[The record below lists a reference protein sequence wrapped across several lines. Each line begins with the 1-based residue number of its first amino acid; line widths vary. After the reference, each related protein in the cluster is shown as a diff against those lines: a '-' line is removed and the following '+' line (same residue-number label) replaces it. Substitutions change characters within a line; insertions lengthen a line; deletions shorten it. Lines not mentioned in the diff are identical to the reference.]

1 MSNPV
6 ILTFLPWMRRG
17 LTRSI
22 DEQAVDGLPQSAP
35 PTVSASFRVGSTIVE
50 RSIRLQGPGDVAGL
64 AAGQVL
70 REEPPSGARN
80 SEPNY
85 FPAVELR
92 DPALPWTFTPA
103 SAPADQPLQPWL
115 TLAVVREQPGVRLE
129 SAGDSSILFIED
141 PASPGEELPDLAEA
155 WNWAHVEAS
164 TDLSAGLAEAYAA
177 RPSAFRARLMSP
189 RRLQPE
195 TPYLAVLVPTFRQGV
210 QAGFGIPSD
219 PADVTPAWTG
229 SEVRVELPVYHSWRF
244 RTGARGDFESLVK
257 RLKPVELGP
266 DDGIRDLSL
275 RNPGVGLSP
284 AKNPV
289 SYEGAILSPVARP
302 KTWATQHRKKFQAEL
317 AHKLGAASRGDE
329 DAEPYNALDHDPV
342 VTPPAYGLR
351 QTGLEDVPPTN
362 GQPRWLAE
370 VNLDPRHRVQAG
382 LGARMVRRNQEK
394 LMADAWEQAK
404 GLRNINEAL
413 ARWTLAAEVGE
424 RARVRLTQLDSSAT
438 LQLTAPAHAR
448 LNSASLGKTLLGG
461 IRDTSMPIGSV
472 SPAFRRQL
480 RRQGPVGRALPAVER
495 EGDFT
500 AKITREFAASP
511 TTMLASQAL
520 RQPAGVSTDDGSL
533 ARRIV
538 EGTGGRNPEGPG
550 EEGGRIPSDR
560 VPKVRNTDAEIAGR
574 RKALRDIPIASK
586 PFSLAPK
593 LPSPN
598 LPQTTPTTV
607 VAQSPLL
614 SKPSGVQLQV
624 ADAALNAI
632 QPRKTLAAQA
642 HMRIRAPRE
651 AWEGRS
657 LPPRMLFAPTFPDP
671 AYKALLEMGL
681 EYLMP
686 GAESLPDDSVSAATT
701 NASFVEAFL
710 VGANHELSS
719 EFLWREYPTPLN
731 GTWMR
736 CFWNSGGGDDIG
748 PISSWKKGKLSAH
761 QTGPGAQE
769 SIILLIKGDLL
780 RRYPNTV
787 IDMAPA
793 KWEDGARVLDS
804 NQATLPPSFFGRLG
818 DGLSFFGFELKVE
831 DARGSVKR
839 SDKEPGWFFSFT
851 EPPGDTR
858 FGLDVGKRQNAGKI
872 PGFWKNLSWFHMV
885 EQANDLQAL
894 SHAKAHNR
902 LEGVSRK
909 FDTGRPADVW
919 ARNSAATARI
929 TLQRPVR
936 VLLHADTLLADP
948 VKGDKS

>member
-1 MSNPV
+1 MSSPV

-22 DEQAVDGLPQSAP
+22 AEQASAGLPQSAP
-35 PTVSASFRVGSTIVE
+35 PTVTASFRVGSATIE

-64 AAGQVL
+64 ASGQVL
-70 REEPPSGARN
+70 RQEPPAGSQN

-85 FPAVELR
+85 FPAVELS

-129 SAGDSSILFIED
+129 TSGETSILFIED
-141 PASPGEELPDLAEA
+141 PASPSEELPDLAEA

-164 TDLSAGLAEAYAA
+164 TDLSVGLAEAY
-177 RPSAFRARLMSP
+177 RTKPSAFRARLLSP

-195 TPYLAVLVPTFRQGV
+195 TPYLAVVVPTFRQGV

-219 PADVTPAWTG
+219 PADLTPAWSG
-229 SEVRVELPVYHSWRF
+229 SEVRIELPVYHSWRF
-244 RTGARGDFESLVK
+244 RTGARGDFESLVR
-257 RLKPVELGP
+257 RLQPVELGP
-266 DDGIRDLSL
+266 DAGMRDLSL
-275 RNPGVGLSP
+275 RNPGVGLPP
-284 AKNPV
+284 AKRPL
-289 SYEGAILSPVARP
+289 SYEGAILSPIAQP
-302 KTWATQHRKKFQAEL
+302 KPWAKKHREEFQTEL
-317 AHKLGAASRGDE
+317 SRKLGAASRGDD

-342 VTPPAYGLR
+342 VAPPAYGLR
-351 QTGLEDVPPTN
+351 QAGLEDVPAAN

-370 VNLDPRHRVQAG
+370 VNLDPRHRSQAG

-404 GLRNINEAL
+404 GLRSINAAL

-424 RARVRLTQLDSSAT
+424 RARMRLTGLDPSAT

-448 LNSASLGKTLLGG
+448 LNSARLGKTLLGG
-461 IRDTSMPIGSV
+461 IRDTSMPVGSV

-480 RRQGPVGRALPAVER
+480 RKQGPVGRALPAAER
-495 EGDFT
+495 ESDFT
-500 AKITREFAASP
+500 AKVTREFEASP
-511 TTMLASQAL
+511 VKMLASQAL
-520 RQPAGVSTDDGSL
+520 RRPAGVSTDDGSL

-538 EGTGGRNPEGPG
+538 EGTGGRPEVPS
-550 EEGGRIPSDR
+550 EEGRRIPSDR
-560 VPKVRNTDAEIAGR
+560 LEKVRNTDVQIAGL
-574 RKALRDIPIASK
+574 RKALRDVPTASK
-586 PFSLAPK
+586 PFALAPK
-593 LPSPN
+593 LPDPS
-598 LPQTTPTTV
+598 LPQTTPSSV
-607 VAQSPLL
+607 VARSPLL

-624 ADAALNAI
+624 ADAALSAI
-632 QPRKTLAAQA
+632 QPRQTLAAQA
-642 HMRIRAPRE
+642 RVRIQAPKE
-651 AWEGRS
+651 AWNGHS
-657 LPPRMLFAPTFPDP
+657 LPARMLFAPVFPDP
-671 AYKALLEMGL
+671 AYKTLLEMGL

-686 GAESLPDDSVSAATT
+686 GAESLADDSVSAAAT

-710 VGANHELSS
+710 VGANHELAS

-736 CFWNSGGGDDIG
+736 CFWNSGGGEDIG
-748 PISSWKKGKLSAH
+748 EISAWRKGALGAH

-780 RRYPNTV
+780 RRYPNTL
-787 IDMAPA
+787 IELAPA
-793 KWEDGARVLDS
+793 KWQDRKRVLDPTK
-804 NQATLPPSFFGRLG
+804 AALTPSFFGRLG
-818 DGLSFFGFELKVE
+818 DGLSFFGFELSVDE
-831 DARGSVKR
+831 ARGSVKPG
-839 SDKEPGWFFSFT
+839 DKKPGWFFVFT

-858 FGLDVGKRQNAGKI
+858 FGLDVGKRQNAGKV

-885 EQANDLQAL
+885 DQANDLQTL
-894 SHAKAHNR
+894 SHAKARGR

-909 FDTGRPADVW
+909 FDTGRPSDVW

-948 VKGDKS
+948 VEGDKS